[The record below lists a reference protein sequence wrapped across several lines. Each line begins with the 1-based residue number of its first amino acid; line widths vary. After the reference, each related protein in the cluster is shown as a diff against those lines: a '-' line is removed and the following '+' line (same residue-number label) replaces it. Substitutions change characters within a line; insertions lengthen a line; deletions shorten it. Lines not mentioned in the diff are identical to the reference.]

1 MATTRIMSLH
11 TGKGRTVAKAINDI
25 IDYVENPDKTD
36 GGRLISS
43 YQCDSRIADAEFL
56 FSKRQYL
63 AKTGRKRGADD
74 VIAYTIRQSF
84 VPGEITPE
92 EANRLGYELA
102 RRFTK
107 GKHAFIVCTH
117 VDKAHIHNHI
127 IWNSTTLDHDRK
139 FRDFL
144 GSARAVRRLNDT
156 ICIENGYSIVENPKR
171 RGKTYN
177 KWLGSKPPCHR
188 DRLRMAIDDALA
200 KKPADLD
207 ALLKL
212 LQEAGVEVSPRG
224 KSIRLRAPGQKNF
237 VRLDGDS
244 LGAEYDISA
253 LLCVLSRERTHT
265 PSTKN
270 VHRADSPKVNLLVDI
285 QAKLQAGKGAGYA
298 RWASVFNLKQMA
310 QTMNYLTEHGLLD
323 YADLAAKADEA
334 TGRYHELSA
343 RIKAAEQRMAEIAVL
358 KTHIINYSKTR
369 DTYVAYRKAG
379 YSKKFKAEHES
390 EILLHQTAKKA
401 FDELGLKKLPTVK
414 SLQAE
419 YAALLAEKKSA
430 YTDYRRARDEMKE
443 LLTVRANVDRLM
455 GYGGAE
461 PDKETERQEER

>member
-11 TGKGRTVAKAINDI
+11 IGKGRTVGKAISDI

-237 VRLDGDS
+237 VRLDGNS

-253 LLCVLSRERTHT
+253 LLCVLSGERTHT

-270 VHRADSPKVNLLVDI
+270 VHRADPPKVNLLVDI